1 MVVVSLLLGIQ
12 LNAWSSLGDI
22 FTIAIV
28 AVRVSDSID
37 EWGNLVANGGGGTT
51 KILVMQLLDYE
62 TNVMFTWNL
71 ITRALSL
78 NVWPL
83 RTSRRVMK
91 IYQGTKFEEAHV
103 VRRWWWRMMSYYVK
117 DSSGPWAGAIRR
129 DQRCTFIMMVS

>member
-62 TNVMFTWNL
+62 TNVILMFRSHSPG
-71 ITRALSL
+71 I
-78 NVWPL
+78 
-83 RTSRRVMK
+83 
-91 IYQGTKFEEAHV
+91 
-103 VRRWWWRMMSYYVK
+103 
-117 DSSGPWAGAIRR
+117 
-129 DQRCTFIMMVS
+129 